1 MKQTVK
7 QKFSTISMYKTYLR
21 KQTKLM
27 SGTRSEN
34 QQHNSEVL
42 TLDSVYHGERVR
54 LMPRIDKEVFKES
67 LSSQGMKQK
76 SDVNRQSK
84 ERK

>member
-1 MKQTVK
+1 MN
-7 QKFSTISMYKTYLR
+7 KTYLR

-54 LMPRIDKEVFKES
+54 LVPRIGKEVFKES